1 MTRPSLVFRVIGYT
15 SLDEELLKLGNV
27 IISGRYTPETFPQ
40 LIADARGN
48 LALFLHEWPETWSYT
63 LSEAL
68 RFGFLPLVPDIG
80 APAARV
86 RAMQFGI
93 VYPFPSDAAQILQLI
108 GDILAGRIAPSTEN
122 PAPRDFLSGAQAV
135 AQIRAAFNFPPL
147 PGKSRRKRNLTKN
160 S

>member
-1 MTRPSLVFRVIGYT
+1 MTRPSLTFRVIGYT

-40 LIADARGN
+40 LTADARGN
-48 LALFLHEWPETWSYT
+48 LALFLHEWPETYSYT

-68 RFGFLPLVPDIG
+68 RSGFLPLVPDTG
-80 APAARV
+80 APAERV
-86 RAMQFGI
+86 RALQFGI

-108 GDILAGRIAPSTEN
+108 EDILAGRIPRSTEN

-135 AQIRAAFNFPPL
+135 VQMREALNFPPL
-147 PGKSRRKRNLTKN
+147 PGKSRRKGNLTK
-160 S
+160 SR